1 MKNKTITGL
10 LALSILCA
18 SPASFAKRSFGAK
31 AVSVVTEPVAIH
43 QVSQSLSL
51 VGKLEAD
58 ESVIIASEVNGIVD
72 SIQVTANQTVEKG
85 QLLVQLNDDKAL
97 AAVAEAK
104 AYVRDQK
111 RILAEFERL
120 VDRNAITKTEIDA
133 QKAVVEIGNA
143 RLDAANAN
151 LNDLYIEAPFAGT
164 VGLIDFSRGKLVNVG
179 TELLTLDDLSVMQ
192 LDLQVPESYLPML
205 EKGMA
210 VTARTSAWGTRV
222 FTGKVIA
229 IDTRVN
235 QETLNLRVR
244 IHFDNEEARLKPG
257 MLAQARMEFPPIEAP
272 IIPVQALEYSGTKRY
287 VYVVDDNNKAHRTE
301 VFLGARVGN
310 QVVIEEGLEIG
321 KRIVVQGIVNMR
333 DGVSVSEV
341 DASGRP
347 VGGKGG
353 KPEGATKP
361 EEKEA
366 N

>member
-1 MKNKTITGL
+1 MKNKTIMGL
-10 LALSILCA
+10 LALSILCV
-18 SPASFAKRSFGAK
+18 SPATLAKGKAGAR
-31 AVSVVTEPVAIH
+31 AVSVVTEQVAIH

-58 ESVIIASEVNGIVD
+58 ESVIISSEVNGIVD
-72 SIQVTANQTVEKG
+72 RIQVTANQTVEKG

-97 AAVAEAK
+97 AAVAEAS

-133 QKAVVEIGNA
+133 QKAAVDIGNA

-179 TELLTLDDLSVMQ
+179 TELLTLDDLSTMQ

-205 EKGMA
+205 ERGMD
-210 VTARTSAWGTRV
+210 VTALTAAWGTRV
-222 FTGKVIA
+222 FTGKVVA

-244 IHFDNEEARLKPG
+244 IHFENEDSRLKPG

-310 QVVIEEGLEIG
+310 QVVIEKGIEIG
-321 KRIVVQGIVNMR
+321 QRIVVQGIVNMR
-333 DGVSVSEV
+333 DGASVSEV
-341 DASGRP
+341 NANGEPSAARM
-347 VGGKGG
+347 KGNK
-353 KPEGATKP
+353 KPTD
-361 EEKEA
+361 KEA
-366 N
+366 S